1 MRPYSPGGEEEPGQ
15 NKIVT
20 YIVYHCT
27 CSVQVTLQRLIKD
40 NQLYSISPQKIKKQ
54 NVNYS
59 NLQFNSCCLKIYSW
73 SKKSRTLI

>member
-27 CSVQVTLQRLIKD
+27 CSVQVTFQRIIKD
-40 NQLYSISPQKIKKQ
+40 NQLYSISPQK
-54 NVNYS
+54 
-59 NLQFNSCCLKIYSW
+59 LKN
-73 SKKSRTLI
+73 KMLIIQICSLIPVVLKFIAGQKNQGH